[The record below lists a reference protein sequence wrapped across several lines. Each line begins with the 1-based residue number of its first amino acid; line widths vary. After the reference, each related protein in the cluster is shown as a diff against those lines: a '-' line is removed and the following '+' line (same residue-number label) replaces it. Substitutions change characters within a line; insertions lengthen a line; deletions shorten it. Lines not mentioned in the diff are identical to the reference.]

1 MSYKILMAQID
12 IITKTDLQ
20 EFKVELL
27 KEFKLLLQSVKA
39 PAKEWMKGQDVR
51 ALLNISSS
59 TLQSLRIKG
68 VLRFSKIGGNYFYKY
83 EDILKVLENR

>member
-1 MSYKILMAQID
+1 MSHKILMAEIE
-12 IITKTDLQ
+12 IITKADLQ

-27 KEFKLLLQSVKA
+27 KEFKLLLQSVKI
-39 PAKEWMKGQDVR
+39 PTKEWLKGHEVR
-51 ALLNISSS
+51 ALLNISPS
-59 TLQSLRIKG
+59 TLQSLRITG

>member
-1 MSYKILMAQID
+1 MSHKIQMAQIE

-20 EFKVELL
+20 EFKIELL
-27 KEFKLLLQSVKA
+27 KEFKLLLQSVKT
-39 PAKEWMKGQDVR
+39 PAKEWMKGHEVR
-51 ALLNISSS
+51 ELLNISSS
-59 TLQSLRIKG
+59 TLQSLRITG

>member
-1 MSYKILMAQID
+1 MAQIE
-12 IITKTDLQ
+12 IITKADLQ
-20 EFKVELL
+20 ELKIELL
-27 KEFKLLLQSVKA
+27 KEFKLLLQSVKT

-51 ALLNISSS
+51 ELLNISPN

-68 VLRFSKIGGNYFYKY
+68 ILRFSKIGGNYFYKY